1 VTAICIPES
10 KANAIVN
17 VNSANRQTWGQE
29 YLFFAIVLT
38 AVPERGV
45 RFQFRPEI
53 VERMVLRRRVPSD
66 GMSDVMLIRYRQPA
80 SQRALHIEMLPAFA
94 GSQIRGDYRR
104 HTSIFVNP
112 GWDAAPRKKVSI

>member
-80 SQRALHIEMLPAFA
+80 SQGALHIEMLPAFA